1 MNELLALW
9 QYLLS
14 LTFTVVDVES
24 STCRCLGCVARLGSF
39 LSVFAE
45 PNLLDV
51 ASARR
56 NVRKGRG
63 RECTCGATLLSLE
76 RSRNVLDFRVESELR
91 RMWRPHYFVST
102 ECLDVYRHLIVLRLI
117 GTGAR
122 SSLASAKHD
131 LASLRFRPPRRILII
146 RVACRGNEKR
156 V

>member
-1 MNELLALW
+1 VC
-9 QYLLS
+9 S
-14 LTFTVVDVES
+14 L
-24 STCRCLGCVARLGSF
+24 GLGSF
-39 LSVFAE
+39 LRVLAE

-63 RECTCGATLLSLE
+63 RECSYGSKLLSLG

-91 RMWRPHYFVST
+91 RTWSSHYFVST
-102 ECLDVYRHLIVLRLI
+102 ECLAVHRHFYVLRLI

-131 LASLRFRPPRRILII
+131 LASLWLSAAATDFNYPGRLS
-146 RVACRGNEKR
+146 G
-156 V
+156 